1 MHLLSYRTGGS
12 DTPRLGARTGDRVA
26 DLAALATAAGA
37 ELPGDLA
44 ALIRAGE
51 PALATARALLAAA
64 PAGASLPL
72 AEVTLCAPLRP
83 GKVVGV
89 GLNYVEHVAES
100 HRSLDTGRELPDRP
114 VLFGKPATAVTGPG
128 QPILHNADLT
138 KQLDWECELA
148 VVIGRTARRVT
159 EAEALRH
166 VFGYSIVNDV
176 SARDQRRSGQW
187 FFSKGQDSYCPFGP
201 VVVTTDEIPD
211 PQNLDLSL
219 KVNGVTKQDSNTRHM
234 LFGVARL
241 IADIS
246 SGMTLEPGDVIA
258 TGSPSGVGAG
268 LVPPQFLQPGD
279 LVEATVE
286 RIGTLA
292 NPVVDARGHE
302 ARGHDAR
309 GHEARTGGARLDDEG
324 ADA

>member
-1 MHLLSYRTGGS
+1 MHLLSYRAGS
-12 DTPRLGARTGDRVA
+12 GDAPRLGARTGNRVT
-26 DLAALATAAGA
+26 DLAALAAAAGA
-37 ELPGDLA
+37 DLPGDLA

-51 PALATARALLAAA
+51 PALATARTLLADARSLLAGA
-64 PAGASLPL
+64 PADASLPL

-83 GKVVGV
+83 GKIVGI
-89 GLNYVEHVAES
+89 GLNYVEHVEES
-100 HRSLDTGRELPDRP
+100 HRSLDTERELPDRP
-114 VLFGKPATAVTGPG
+114 VLFDKPATAVTGPG
-128 QPILHNADLT
+128 GPILHNADLT

-148 VVIGRTARRVT
+148 VVIGRTARRVA
-159 EAEALRH
+159 EADALRH

-201 VVVTTDEIPD
+201 VVVTADEIPD

-219 KVNGVTKQDSNTRHM
+219 RVNGVTMQDSNTRHM
-234 LFGVARL
+234 LFGIARL

-258 TGSPSGVGAG
+258 TGSPSGVGAAQ
-268 LVPPQFLQPGD
+268 VPPQFLQPGD

-292 NPVVDARGHE
+292 NPVVDART
-302 ARGHDAR
+302 HDLAGR
-309 GHEARTGGARLDDEG
+309 HDGPRA
-324 ADA
+324 